1 MTNASH
7 GSDDTVTQESYK
19 RSSSSPVKHRRSSKH
34 KKSKE
39 KMPMPIPQRKPS
51 PRPEKMKQ
59 ERTTP
64 KSSVDV
70 FEFLVEDEGQD
81 ASTPRLGEKSEA
93 AVEPYELPP
102 AEESDDEGYV
112 RSHHSDS
119 GISMGSN
126 SICLTN
132 GESVLDDR
140 LPPLPE
146 ESQDNTDHQGQLI
159 DRSTYPRR
167 LRLKWPEVPR
177 ATHKQQNIGPG
188 TRTPSPE
195 QRRSSLAS
203 IPEPS
208 EQDFLLPK
216 EMPLSGYDLVADKL
230 AQGHIPPVFRRF
242 KRINYRVLLQLQ
254 DEIIEMEDQLA
265 NLDMADTR
273 SRLNSDGSTSPASRR
288 LNWQWNHSELH
299 AHRLEVLG
307 RLYIKIEQYYQALL
321 SAQQVQKQCRT
332 AIPTDIEQFRSWL
345 RKNKPLSGPESRF
358 LDDDND
364 LMMLLEDDRSNG
376 RAATARSSTMM
387 APADLVPLC
396 ILTTTLFPLLCF
408 KLTTGVLN
416 RMIIL
421 VAVLAAGLGSL
432 EKLDRSRV
440 PEHKQLIVACFGVSF
455 LVALLF

>member
-1 MTNASH
+1 MFISVRDQGARRRRSLTYGVNKAARSSKLSLLSAITNATH

-19 RSSSSPVKHRRSSKH
+19 RSSSSQTKPRRPSKH
-34 KKSKE
+34 KKSRE
-39 KMPMPIPQRKPS
+39 KMPMPTPTSVPRPKPNPS
-51 PRPEKMKQ
+51 PNPRPEKMKQ

-70 FEFLVEDEGQD
+70 FEFLVDEEGDD
-81 ASTPRLGEKSEA
+81 ASTPRLSEKTETA
-93 AVEPYELPP
+93 MEPCELPP
-102 AEESDDEGYV
+102 ADESDDEGYV

-126 SICLTN
+126 SVCLTN
-132 GESVLDDR
+132 GEPALDDR

-146 ESQDNTDHQGQLI
+146 EGQNNAEHQGQLI
-159 DRSTYPRR
+159 DRPTYPRR

-177 ATHKQQNIGPG
+177 ATHKQHSAGPD

-195 QRRSSLAS
+195 QRRSSVHS

-208 EQDFLLPK
+208 EQDFPLPK
-216 EMPLSGYDLVADKL
+216 EVPLSGYDLVADRL
-230 AQGHIPPVFRRF
+230 AQGNVPPVFRRF

-307 RLYIKIEQYYQALL
+307 RLYIKIEQY
-321 SAQQVQKQCRT
+321 CRY
-332 AIPTDIEQFRSWL
+332 SL
-345 RKNKPLSGPESRF
+345 F
-358 LDDDND
+358 LKFCKI
-364 LMMLLEDDRSNG
+364 
-376 RAATARSSTMM
+376 ST
-387 APADLVPLC
+387 
-396 ILTTTLFPLLCF
+396 
-408 KLTTGVLN
+408 N
-416 RMIIL
+416 
-421 VAVLAAGLGSL
+421 
-432 EKLDRSRV
+432 E
-440 PEHKQLIVACFGVSF
+440 
-455 LVALLF
+455 